1 MEGQDKKYLAWG
13 LYILAESQIFSR
25 PVWPNQVMIN

>member
-13 LYILAESQIFSR
+13 LYISAESQIFPIRFDLIS
-25 PVWPNQVMIN
+25 

>member
-13 LYILAESQIFSR
+13 LYILAESQIFSIR
-25 PVWPNQVMIN
+25 FDLIS

>member
-13 LYILAESQIFSR
+13 LYISAESQIFSR
-25 PVWPNQVMIN
+25 FDLIR

>member
-13 LYILAESQIFSR
+13 LYISAESQIFSH
-25 PVWPNQVMIN
+25 PVWPNQLMIN